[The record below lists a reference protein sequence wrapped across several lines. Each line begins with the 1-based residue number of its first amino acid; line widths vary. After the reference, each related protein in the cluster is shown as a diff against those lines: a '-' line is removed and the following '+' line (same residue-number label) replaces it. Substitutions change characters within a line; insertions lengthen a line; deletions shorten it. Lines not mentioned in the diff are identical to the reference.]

1 MDYVNSW
8 KTNYKEDHMM
18 FKRGRWISI
27 LIGSISAMFIFG
39 SGFVFGFFLQNNF
52 LPFSQIFGDPELNEL
67 FKPYIQA
74 WEIIHEQYVDQPVDD
89 VELIRGSINGLM
101 NSLDDPYTA
110 YMDPDEYEIQSNSLQ
125 GEYTGIGAWVD
136 TTGEYLTIMSP
147 MPDSPAEEAG
157 LEPGDQIVGIDG
169 EDVTSLDPVEVLQLV
184 LGPAGTKVELTVQRE
199 GSDEL
204 LQFSIGRAVIPVPSV
219 ESEILDDETGYLRL
233 YTFGSST
240 SEEAREAV
248 NNFLDEGV
256 EGLILDL
263 RNNTGGYV
271 DAAIDTASIF
281 IEEGT
286 IMIEEWGDG
295 TRNEYNATGEVLIPE
310 MPMVVIVN
318 GGSASASEIVAGA
331 LQDYGRAELVG
342 TQTFG
347 KGLIQNWI
355 PLVDE
360 NGAVRITTARWLTP
374 DGRQIQGDGL
384 TPDVIIELSDED
396 ITNGDDIQLERAKSI
411 LEDLNK

>member
-1 MDYVNSW
+1 MIFRRKKWVS
-8 KTNYKEDHMM
+8 
-18 FKRGRWISI
+18 FLFGS
-27 LIGSISAMFIFG
+27 LIVMFIFG
-39 SGFVFGFFLQNNF
+39 SGLTLGFFLQSNF
-52 LPFSQIFGDPELNEL
+52 SPFSQISNDQEINEL
-67 FKPYIQA
+67 FRPYMQA
-74 WEIIHEQYVDQPVDD
+74 WEIVHEQYVEQPVDD
-89 VELIRGSINGLM
+89 VELMRGSINGLM
-101 NSLDDPYTA
+101 NSLNDPYTA
-110 YMDPDEYEIQSNSLQ
+110 YMDPEEYLIQSNSLQ

-136 TTGEYLTIMSP
+136 TTGKHLTIMSP
-147 MPDSPAEEAG
+147 MPDSPAEKVG

-169 EDVTSLDPVEVLQLV
+169 EDVTGLEPVEVLQMV
-184 LGPAGTKVELTVQRE
+184 LGPAGTEVELTIQRE
-199 GSDEL
+199 GVDEL
-204 LQFSIGRAVIPVPSV
+204 LKFKLERAGIPVPSV
-219 ESEILDDETGYLRL
+219 ESEMMEDDIGYLRL

-240 SEEAREAV
+240 SEEARKAIR
-248 NNFLDEGV
+248 NFLDEDIT
-256 EGLILDL
+256 GLILDL

-295 TRNEYNATGEVLIPE
+295 TRKEYKATGEVLLPE
-310 MPMVVIVN
+310 LPMVVIVN

-331 LQDYGRAELVG
+331 LQDYGRAELIG

-374 DGRQIQGDGL
+374 EGRQIQGDGL
-384 TPDVIIELSDED
+384 TPDVIVELPIDNT
-396 ITNGDDIQLERAKSI
+396 TNGEDAQLERAKLI
-411 LEDLNK
+411 LTESPN